1 MDRVHPSGLATVRTA
16 SGSLETLQE
25 YSHLDAVIGPAAAA
39 IAEAVPY
46 MQAASEAPAKV
57 EIEGRLGLAD
67 ANGFNS
73 DVGKTVFC
81 SVLAALETYPRWK
94 HVTGWLESQ
103 DVFYSVELPPEICG
117 YDKPTRLQVR
127 TSVGLDSEKQLTLV
141 HTLKRR
147 LRSVTMQAVPLGSNA
162 TALDGVEKLSTP
174 LLARISVSVEQQLPP
189 HVLPVAVT
197 PDLVRIK
204 QRKRFLLNSLG
215 IEPPAFAF
223 DLTIVYTGSS
233 KSEAEKRQAS
243 GVAASYEVEIEAI
256 EPYAYLCSC
265 DHDECALALSLTLKL
280 HDFIAMLNPQSAV
293 TLARLRTANGR

>member
-1 MDRVHPSGLATVRTA
+1 MVRVPSGLATVRTA
-16 SGSLETLQE
+16 SGSLEVLQE
-25 YSHLDAVIGPAAAA
+25 YSHLEAVLGPAAAA
-39 IAEAVPY
+39 VAEAVPY
-46 MQAASEAPAKV
+46 MQASPDASTKV

-67 ANGFNS
+67 AAGFSS
-73 DVGKTVFC
+73 DVGKTIFC

-117 YDKPTRLQVR
+117 HDKPTRLQVR
-127 TSVGLDSEKQLTLV
+127 TSVGLDAEKQLVLV

-162 TALDGVEKLSTP
+162 TALDGVEQLTTP
-174 LLARISVSVEQQLPP
+174 LLARLSVSIEQQLPS

-215 IEPPAFAF
+215 VEPPAFAF
-223 DLTIVYTGSS
+223 DLTIVYSGAT
-233 KSEAEKRQAS
+233 KSEAEKRQAAGLS
-243 GVAASYEVEIEAI
+243 ASYEVEIEAI
-256 EPYAYLCSC
+256 EPHAYLCSC
-265 DHDECALALSLTLKL
+265 DQDEAALALSLTLKL

-293 TLARLRTANGR
+293 SFAWIQTGRR